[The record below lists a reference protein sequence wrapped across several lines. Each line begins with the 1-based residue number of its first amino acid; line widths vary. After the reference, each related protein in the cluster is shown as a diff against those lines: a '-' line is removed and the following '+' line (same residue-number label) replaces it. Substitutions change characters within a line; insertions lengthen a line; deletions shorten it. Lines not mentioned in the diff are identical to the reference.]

1 VGSAEHAQVP
11 AVGIEALELQRI
23 ASERGL
29 PLRLIGSLA
38 IATRCPQSKHLLS
51 DLGRRPPRD
60 IDFVAYARD
69 ERRLAPLFVERGYVL
84 HPTVSHAREWGV
96 KRLIY
101 THSEHAFKVDVFLDQ
116 LVMAHTVD
124 FAGLLEAEPDTVSL
138 ADLLLSKVQIYRI
151 TENDLID
158 LVVLLAE
165 HKVGSA
171 PDAIDARRLQFVL
184 GADWGF
190 WHGALQNLEA
200 LDEALAR
207 FDALPADVCDRV
219 RGRATALREVIE
231 RGPTTTR
238 WKLRA
243 RVGTRAP
250 WYEDVED
257 IDV

>member
-1 VGSAEHAQVP
+1 MGSTEHAPVP

-38 IATRCPQSKHLLS
+38 IATRCPRSRHLLS
-51 DLGRRPPRD
+51 GLGRRPPRD

-69 ERRLAPLFVERGYVL
+69 ERRVAPLFLERGYLL

-101 THSEHAFKVDVFLDQ
+101 THPEHAFKVDVFLDQ

-124 FAGLLEAEPDTVSL
+124 FTGLLESEPDTVSL

-165 HKVGSA
+165 HEIGHG
-171 PDAIDARRLQFVL
+171 PGAIDARRLQSVL

-190 WHGALQNLEA
+190 WYGTMRNLDALS
-200 LDEALAR
+200 EALAR
-207 FDALPADVCDRV
+207 FEAVPEDVRDRV
-219 RGRATALREVIE
+219 AARVNELRALILG
-231 RGPTTTR
+231 GPKTTR